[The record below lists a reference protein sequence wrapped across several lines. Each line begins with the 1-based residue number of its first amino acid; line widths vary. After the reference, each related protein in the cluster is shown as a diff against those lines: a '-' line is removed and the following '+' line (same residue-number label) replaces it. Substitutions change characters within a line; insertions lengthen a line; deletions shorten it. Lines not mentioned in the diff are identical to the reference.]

1 MKELTLTKTFAVDIE
16 KADEERTLTAIAST
30 DNPDRDHDV
39 LKADGW
45 DLKNFKNNPVLLW
58 GHQSSELPVG
68 TVTDIKQDGNKLV
81 FKARFPKEGVSQ
93 KADEVYGL
101 YKDGILRAFSVRFTS
116 KDYKQN
122 ESGGLTFEK
131 AELLEISAVTVPA
144 NAEALVQQVKN
155 LKNKEGEQ
163 EMADTKAQEK
173 KEEKVLTMEEV
184 EAKIKEMTENIE
196 KNATEKANALFE
208 DTKKEYEATITE
220 QRKALEELNK
230 TLNELKEA
238 EKARKEAEKKKEEEE
253 KKAMGKM
260 KKAPAVIEKH
270 NDDTRMKDFTRALL
284 ERDYVGLKD
293 LSEGTDKYGGYLVPN
308 EFRNQVL
315 QIMGDG
321 GVARREGTVI
331 NMSGDTLNIPR
342 LDTKTAVSWTAE
354 SGTISSGTPE
364 FGTVTLTAKKAAL
377 IVPVTSELF
386 EDSAVN
392 LQSILAGMFAE
403 KLAEAEDTQAFTG
416 DGTVFTG
423 ILEESD
429 INTVTM
435 GSGDTGFSNVALD
448 DLFNLIAAV
457 KQSVARN
464 GKFFMHRT
472 IWSTVK
478 NMTDSNG
485 NYVFNPTDQTLL
497 GYPVVFSDDMNSIS
511 DTANSTVFMGF
522 GDMRNIYIGDR
533 RKISIA
539 LADQATVGSTNLYE
553 QDMLA
558 LRVTERIGMA
568 IALPQAFAVLK
579 TAAA

>member
-1 MKELTLTKTFAVDIE
+1 MTKLTLTKTFAVDIE

-58 GHQSSELPVG
+58 GHQSSELPIG
-68 TVTDIKQDGNKLV
+68 TVTDIKQEGNKLV
-81 FKARFPKEGVSQ
+81 FKARFPKAGVSQ

-116 KDYKQN
+116 TDYKQN
-122 ESGGLTFEK
+122 KEGGLTFEK

-144 NAEALVQQVKN
+144 NAEALVQSVKQ
-155 LKNKEGEQ
+155 LKEES
-163 EMADTKAQEK
+163 EEDMADTQAK

-208 DTKKEYEATITE
+208 DTKKEYEETIKE

-238 EKARKEAEKKKEEEE
+238 EKARKEAEEKAKEQE
-253 KKAMGKM
+253 KKDMGKM
-260 KKAPAVIEKH
+260 TKAPAVIEKH
-270 NDDTRMKDFTRALL
+270 TDETRTKDFMKAML

-392 LQSILAGMFAE
+392 LQQILAGMFAE

-435 GSGDTGFSNVALD
+435 GTGDTGFANVALD

-478 NMTDSNG
+478 NMTDTNG

-511 DTANSTVFMGF
+511 DTAISTVFMGF
-522 GDMRNIYIGDR
+522 GDLRNIYIGDR
-533 RKISIA
+533 RRISIA

>member
-1 MKELTLTKTFAVDIE
+1 
-16 KADEERTLTAIAST
+16 
-30 DNPDRDHDV
+30 
-39 LKADGW
+39 
-45 DLKNFKNNPVLLW
+45 
-58 GHQSSELPVG
+58 
-68 TVTDIKQDGNKLV
+68 
-81 FKARFPKEGVSQ
+81 
-93 KADEVYGL
+93 
-101 YKDGILRAFSVRFTS
+101 
-116 KDYKQN
+116 
-122 ESGGLTFEK
+122 
-131 AELLEISAVTVPA
+131 
-144 NAEALVQQVKN
+144 
-155 LKNKEGEQ
+155 
-163 EMADTKAQEK
+163 MADTKAPEK

-184 EAKIKEMTENIE
+184 EAKIKEMTENME

-208 DTKKEYEATITE
+208 DTKKEYEETIKE

-230 TLNELKEA
+230 RLNELKEA
-238 EKARKEAEKKKEEEE
+238 EKARAEAEKIAKEQEKKEIG
-253 KKAMGKM
+253 AM

-270 NDDTRMKDFTRALL
+270 TDETRVKDYFMAMLNK
-284 ERDYVGLKD
+284 DYAGLKD

-308 EFRNQVL
+308 EFRNQIL

-392 LQSILAGMFAE
+392 LQQILAGMFAE
-403 KLAEAEDTQAFTG
+403 KIAEAEDTQAFTG

-423 ILEESD
+423 ILNESD

-435 GSGDTGFSNVALD
+435 GSGDTGFANVALD

-478 NMTDSNG
+478 NMTDTNG

-511 DTANSTVFMGF
+511 DSAISTVFMGF
-522 GDMRNIYIGDR
+522 GDLRNIYIGDR
-533 RKISIA
+533 RRIAVA
-539 LADQATVGSTNLYE
+539 LADQATVGSTNTFE
-553 QDMLA
+553 EDMLA
-558 LRVTERIGMA
+558 MRVTERIGMA

-579 TAAA
+579 TASA

>member
-1 MKELTLTKTFAVDIE
+1 MTKLTLTKTFAVDIE

-58 GHQSSELPVG
+58 GHQSSELPIG
-68 TVTDIKQDGNKLV
+68 TVTDIKQEGNKLV
-81 FKARFPKEGVSQ
+81 FKARFPKAGVSQ

-116 KDYKQN
+116 TDYKQN
-122 ESGGLTFEK
+122 KEGGLTFEK

-144 NAEALVQQVKN
+144 NAEALVQSVKQ
-155 LKNKEGEQ
+155 LKEES
-163 EMADTKAQEK
+163 EEDMADTQAK

-208 DTKKEYEATITE
+208 DTKKEYEETIKE

-238 EKARKEAEKKKEEEE
+238 EKARKEAEEKAKEQE
-253 KKAMGKM
+253 KKDMGKM
-260 KKAPAVIEKH
+260 TKAPAVIEKH
-270 NDDTRMKDFTRALL
+270 TDETRTKDFMKAML

-392 LQSILAGMFAE
+392 LQQILAGMFAE

-435 GSGDTGFSNVALD
+435 GTGDTGFANVALD

-478 NMTDSNG
+478 NMTDTNG

-511 DTANSTVFMGF
+511 DTAISTVFMGF
-522 GDMRNIYIGDR
+522 GDLRNIYIGDR
-533 RKISIA
+533 RRISIA

-558 LRVTERIGMA
+558 LRVTERIGIA

>member
-1 MKELTLTKTFAVDIE
+1 MELLTLKKSLTAEI
-16 KADEERTLTAIAST
+16 KADTDERTLTAIAST
-30 DNPDRDHDV
+30 SNPDRDHDV
-39 LKADGW
+39 LPSDGW
-45 DLKNFKNNPVLLW
+45 NLKNFKKNPVMLY
-58 GHQSSELPVG
+58 GHDSRDLPVA
-68 TVTDIKQDGNKLV
+68 TVTDIKQDGEKLV
-81 FKARFPKEGVSQ
+81 FKARFPKPGIHDF
-93 KADEVYGL
+93 ADKVYEL
-101 YKDGILRAFSVRFTS
+101 YKDGILRAFSVRFSS
-116 KDYKQN
+116 KDYEKN
-122 ESGGLTFEK
+122 DYGGLTFK
-131 AELLEISAVTVPA
+131 KSELLEISAVTVPA
-144 NAEALVQQVKN
+144 NAEALVQQVKQ
-155 LKNKEGEQ
+155 LKESDND
-163 EMADTKAQEK
+163 MADTKAPEK
-173 KEEKVLTMEEV
+173 KVLTMEEV
-184 EAKIKEMTENIE
+184 EAKIKEMTENME

-208 DTKKEYEATITE
+208 DTKKEYEETIKE

-230 TLNELKEA
+230 RLNELKEA
-238 EKARKEAEKKKEEEE
+238 EKARAEAEKIAKEQEKKEIG
-253 KKAMGKM
+253 AM

-270 NDDTRMKDFTRALL
+270 TDETRVKDYFMAMLNK
-284 ERDYVGLKD
+284 DYAGLKD

-308 EFRNQVL
+308 EFRNQIL

-392 LQSILAGMFAE
+392 LQQILAGMFAE
-403 KLAEAEDTQAFTG
+403 KIAEAEDTQAFTG

-435 GSGDTGFSNVALD
+435 GSGDTTFAKVALD

-478 NMTDSNG
+478 NMTDTNG

-511 DTANSTVFMGF
+511 DSAISTVFMGF

-539 LADQATVGSTNLYE
+539 LADQATVGATNLYE
-553 QDMLA
+553 KDMLA

-579 TAAA
+579 TASA

>member
-1 MKELTLTKTFAVDIE
+1 MELLTREKSLTAEI
-16 KADEERTLTAIAST
+16 KADSEERTLTAIAST
-30 DNPDRDHDV
+30 SNPDRDHDV
-39 LKADGW
+39 LPSDGW
-45 DLKNFKNNPVLLW
+45 NLKNFKKNPVMLY
-58 GHQSSELPVG
+58 GHDSRALPIA
-68 TVTDIKQDGNKLV
+68 TVTDIKQDGEKLV
-81 FKARFPKEGVSQ
+81 FKARFPKPGIHDF
-93 KADEVYGL
+93 ADKVYEL
-101 YKDGILRAFSVRFTS
+101 YKDGILKAFSVRFSS
-116 KDYKQN
+116 KDYEKN
-122 ESGGLTFEK
+122 DYGGLTFK
-131 AELLEISAVTVPA
+131 KSELLEISAVTIPA
-144 NAEALVQQVKN
+144 NAEALVQQVKQ
-155 LKNKEGEQ
+155 LKESDND
-163 EMADTKAQEK
+163 MADTKAPEK

-184 EAKIKEMTENIE
+184 EAKIKEMTENME

-208 DTKKEYEATITE
+208 DTKKEYEETIKE

-230 TLNELKEA
+230 RLNELKEA
-238 EKARKEAEKKKEEEE
+238 EKARAEAEKIAKEQEKKEIG
-253 KKAMGKM
+253 AM

-270 NDDTRMKDFTRALL
+270 TDETRVKDYFMAMLNK
-284 ERDYVGLKD
+284 DYAGLKD

-308 EFRNQVL
+308 EFRNQIL

-392 LQSILAGMFAE
+392 LQQILAGMFAE
-403 KLAEAEDTQAFTG
+403 KIAEAEDTQAFTG

-423 ILEESD
+423 ILNESD

-435 GSGDTGFSNVALD
+435 GSGDTGFANVALD

-478 NMTDSNG
+478 NMTDTNG

-511 DTANSTVFMGF
+511 DSAISTVFMGF
-522 GDMRNIYIGDR
+522 GDLRNIYIGDR
-533 RKISIA
+533 RRIAVA
-539 LADQATVGSTNLYE
+539 LADQATVGSTNTFE
-553 QDMLA
+553 EDMLA
-558 LRVTERIGMA
+558 MRVTERIGMA

-579 TAAA
+579 TASA

>member
-1 MKELTLTKTFAVDIE
+1 MELLTLKKSLTAEI
-16 KADEERTLTAIAST
+16 KADTDERTLTAIAST
-30 DNPDRDHDV
+30 SNPDRDHDV
-39 LKADGW
+39 LPSDGW
-45 DLKNFKNNPVLLW
+45 NLKNFKKNPVMLY
-58 GHQSSELPVG
+58 GHDSRDLPVA
-68 TVTDIKQDGNKLV
+68 TVTDIKQDGEKLV
-81 FKARFPKEGVSQ
+81 FKARFPKPGIHDF
-93 KADEVYGL
+93 ADKVYEL
-101 YKDGILRAFSVRFTS
+101 YKDGILRAFSVRFSS
-116 KDYKQN
+116 KDYEKN
-122 ESGGLTFEK
+122 DYGGLTFK
-131 AELLEISAVTVPA
+131 KSELLEISAVTIPA
-144 NAEALVQQVKN
+144 NAEALVQQVKQ
-155 LKNKEGEQ
+155 LKESDND
-163 EMADTKAQEK
+163 MADTKAPEK

-184 EAKIKEMTENIE
+184 EAKIKEMTENME

-208 DTKKEYEATITE
+208 DTKKEYEETIKE

-230 TLNELKEA
+230 RLNELKEA
-238 EKARKEAEKKKEEEE
+238 EKARAEAEKIAKEQEKKEIG
-253 KKAMGKM
+253 AM

-270 NDDTRMKDFTRALL
+270 TDETRVKDYFMAMLNK
-284 ERDYVGLKD
+284 DYAGLKD

-308 EFRNQVL
+308 EFRNQIL

-392 LQSILAGMFAE
+392 LQQILAGMFAE
-403 KLAEAEDTQAFTG
+403 KIAEAEDTQAFTG

-435 GSGDTGFSNVALD
+435 GSGDTTFAKVALD

-478 NMTDSNG
+478 NMTDTNG

-511 DTANSTVFMGF
+511 DTAISTVFMGF

-539 LADQATVGSTNLYE
+539 LADQATVGTTNLYE
-553 QDMLA
+553 EDMLA

-579 TAAA
+579 TASA